1 MSETVAKF
9 FDWLGDKIVCVAE
22 SVDWFVRQHPL
33 LTIAIFIVLF
43 MGGCEIS
50 VQLHIVSSSTKLMP
64 Y

>member
-1 MSETVAKF
+1 MLETV
-9 FDWLGDKIVCVAE
+9 DKIFDFLGE
-22 SVDWFVRQHPL
+22 HPL
-33 LTIAIFIVLF
+33 LTLAIFIVLF